1 MSAILGAVLFLGGCQ
16 GQKGGLT
23 IAGSTSVQPFAE
35 ILAEDYMEQHGK
47 EKIFIQG
54 GGSSAGIQAV
64 RTGAAQVGMSSR
76 LLTAQ
81 EQDLL

>member
-35 ILAEDYMEQHGK
+35 ILA
-47 EKIFIQG
+47 
-54 GGSSAGIQAV
+54 
-64 RTGAAQVGMSSR
+64 
-76 LLTAQ
+76 
-81 EQDLL
+81 